1 VEPHVAVVGVGH
13 TGCVPISSGV
23 SYKELMY
30 DAARLAY
37 ADAGIDPRTDVDS
50 FVCVSEDLDEGTSI
64 FDEYVPDQLGAARR
78 PVHTLAADGL
88 AAVGAAFMLIRSG
101 IAGVVVVEGHRKSS
115 DSLTP
120 GRVERFALD
129 PVFER
134 PIGVPAVAVAGLEMD
149 RFLRTSGASERDC
162 AEVVSQSRRN
172 ALGNP
177 RAAYRTQ
184 LGVDEVLESPPLFS
198 PLVEAEAARPADAAV
213 VVVLAA
219 TGRAG
224 VPARSVGVTGV
235 GWATGGSSLGSR
247 DWDRPGYVAGAAAMA
262 YGQAGTSEF
271 DLAEIDDRFAYKQL
285 QHAEALGLRD
295 GVVNR
300 SGGALGEGEI
310 GDATGLSRLVACVEQ
325 LRGEAG
331 PMQVE
336 GARTAVAQSWRGV
349 PSTSSAVVTLQGPE
363 R

>member
-1 VEPHVAVVGVGH
+1 MVVVGVGH

-37 ADAGIDPRTDVDS
+37 ADAEIDPRTGVDS

-64 FDEYVPDQLGAARR
+64 FDEYVPDQLGAVQR

-88 AAVGAAFMLIRSG
+88 AAVATAIMLIRSG

-115 DSLTP
+115 DSRTP

-134 PIGVPAVAVAGLEMD
+134 PIGVSALAVAGLEMS
-149 RFLRTSGASERDC
+149 RYLKTSGASERDC
-162 AEVVSQSRRN
+162 AAVASENRRR
-172 ALGNP
+172 ALENP
-177 RAAYRTQ
+177 RAAYGADV
-184 LGVDEVLESPPLFS
+184 GVDEVLDSPPLFR
-198 PLVEAEAARPADAAV
+198 PLVEQEAARPADAAI
-213 VVVLAA
+213 VVVLAEA
-219 TGRAG
+219 GRAG
-224 VPARSVGVTGV
+224 DPTRSVRVTGV
-235 GWATGGSSLGSR
+235 GWSTGSASLGSR
-247 DWDRPGYVAGAAAMA
+247 DWDRPGYVWSAAEMA
-262 YGQAGTSEF
+262 YRQAGVHSF
-271 DLAEIDDRFAYKQL
+271 DLAEVDDRFAYKQL
-285 QHAEALGLRD
+285 QHAEALGLANV
-295 GVVNR
+295 VVNR
-300 SGGALGEGEI
+300 SGGSLGEGEI

-331 PMQVE
+331 NMQVE

-349 PSTSSAVVTLQGPE
+349 PSTSSAVVTLEGPA